1 MSKFALEKKE
11 EIKGKLEFYVLVKDG
26 KNQYEETIEALKAQ
40 GNYDSELITL
50 QTRLQQMAEL
60 MLMPKTK
67 CRDIT
72 PENEDNKE
80 YELKTKHL
88 RLYVFHLDKKG
99 RVIVFLGKKTSQK
112 KDIKKFRS
120 IKNQYLESL

>member
-1 MSKFALEKKE
+1 MAIFALKKQE
-11 EIKGKLEFYVLVKDG
+11 EIKGKLEFYVLFKDG
-26 KNQYEETIEALKAQ
+26 KNQYRETIEVLKGQ

-50 QTRLQQMAEL
+50 QTRLQEMAEL
-60 MLMPKTK
+60 KLMPKTK
-67 CRDIT
+67 CREIT
-72 PENEDNKE
+72 PKKEDNKE

-88 RLYVFHLDKKG
+88 RLYVFHLDRKG